1 MFKIYSSINCPK
13 FQQSFFLCAFYGRP
27 QLSHKIV
34 SYFSF
39 DVNIHAIIFYFWSC
53 SQARTILVE
62 WSSGCFTTCLDQHF
76 IKKNRPV
83 KSKQCA
89 FPIEKFPY
97 NLTRWELGC
106 KFSQFWKRLHR
117 RGEKNIKKVLTCCQL
132 LSKLLFQTSAC
143 SQMETEQTKFRLSI
157 KQCLNC

>member
-1 MFKIYSSINCPK
+1 MRFLWPAPAKPQDCVIFFFWCKYSHNY
-13 FQQSFFLCAFYGRP
+13 FFIFGHVHKPGQFSLNGLQAVLQHDSLQFGSTFY
-27 QLSHKIV
+27 
-34 SYFSF
+34 
-39 DVNIHAIIFYFWSC
+39 
-53 SQARTILVE
+53 
-62 WSSGCFTTCLDQHF
+62 
-76 IKKNRPV
+76 KKNRLV

-132 LSKLLFQTSAC
+132 LSKLLFQPSA
-143 SQMETEQTKFRLSI
+143 
-157 KQCLNC
+157 